1 MDKKYYDEMITSLSR
16 FETDG
21 EMENKKIYLFGHCD
35 ASENL
40 VDVLLERGYHPVAI
54 LDNNVN
60 KHGNNY
66 KGVVIESPWKIL
78 EDNQEKTLVCIVAR
92 AYAAMSAQLRR
103 LGYKGQIQK
112 LVDYNT
118 YADYSLSDAARER
131 MKKREQEGEVLL
143 NELKSKYPGSFILLC
158 PFSALGDIYI
168 MMSYLPAFLK
178 KRGIVKCMI
187 GVIGNACAQVVK
199 LYGDYHVES
208 LAQKNMDK
216 TIQAAI
222 YTNDEKVFIPHQDR
236 PYVVD
241 LFKALYIKRIPL
253 EQIYCCGVFGLLPQ
267 TKPVIPYRFRDYPEL
282 ARIPA
287 GRAVIFAPY
296 AKAVTALPE
305 RIWCEVVSSY
315 KDKGYECYTNVAG
328 EEPPLDGT
336 KPISPKVAEL
346 KSVVERAGTFVGI
359 RSGLCDV
366 LQTAK
371 ARKIALYPDYNYC
384 DTQWKAID
392 MYALEGWDNRVVEK
406 EGFQWEID

>member
-131 MKKREQEGEVLL
+131 MKKREQRCCSMSSTWL
-143 NELKSKYPGSFILLC
+143 
-158 PFSALGDIYI
+158 DI
-168 MMSYLPAFLK
+168 
-178 KRGIVKCMI
+178 
-187 GVIGNACAQVVK
+187 
-199 LYGDYHVES
+199 
-208 LAQKNMDK
+208 
-216 TIQAAI
+216 
-222 YTNDEKVFIPHQDR
+222 
-236 PYVVD
+236 
-241 LFKALYIKRIPL
+241 
-253 EQIYCCGVFGLLPQ
+253 
-267 TKPVIPYRFRDYPEL
+267 
-282 ARIPA
+282 
-287 GRAVIFAPY
+287 
-296 AKAVTALPE
+296 
-305 RIWCEVVSSY
+305 SS
-315 KDKGYECYTNVAG
+315 D
-328 EEPPLDGT
+328 PPL
-336 KPISPKVAEL
+336 
-346 KSVVERAGTFVGI
+346 FV
-359 RSGLCDV
+359 
-366 LQTAK
+366 
-371 ARKIALYPDYNYC
+371 
-384 DTQWKAID
+384 
-392 MYALEGWDNRVVEK
+392 
-406 EGFQWEID
+406 